1 MSRGIFISI
10 EGPDG
15 SGKSTQIE
23 NIKEFFHDKNMDII
37 FTREPG
43 GTPIGERIREIILD
57 RNCSEMDPMTEAMLY
72 AAARAQHVAQV
83 IRPALEKGKIV
94 ICDRFVDSSI
104 AYQGYGRK
112 LGEAVASINCFAVK
126 ECMPD
131 VTILLKLDPSVGK
144 HRIREDQQDRLEA
157 EREAF
162 HQEVYKG
169 YLELEKNFPDRIVG
183 IDAGRGIDEIKVDI
197 YEKLEK
203 ILSDRCSR

>member
-1 MSRGIFISI
+1 
-10 EGPDG
+10 
-15 SGKSTQIE
+15 
-23 NIKEFFHDKNMDII
+23 
-37 FTREPG
+37 
-43 GTPIGERIREIILD
+43 
-57 RNCSEMDPMTEAMLY
+57 MTEAMLY

-112 LGEAVASINCFAVK
+112 LGEAVASINHFAVK

-131 VTILLKLDPSVGK
+131 MTILLKLDPSVGK
-144 HRIREDQQDRLEA
+144 HRISEDQQDRLEA

-183 IDAGRGIDEIKVDI
+183 IDADRGIDEIKVDI

-203 ILSDRCSR
+203 ILSNRWARSKTLG